1 MLSRIK
7 YIGMCECNKS
17 YFVRVLGVQLLI
29 IIFLCITSLSC
40 SQKDTPTD
48 KIHIVVSILPLVEFT
63 EKIGGDKIQVSVMV
77 PPGASPHSYEPTPGQ
92 FAELNKAQLYVK
104 VGAPIDF
111 ELVWLEKILAVNQD
125 LLLCDASQFVRFIKG
140 DPHIWLSPHNAAIM
154 VGNIYDALIKIDPDN
169 QIFYDKNKK
178 QYIKELNNL
187 TNDIVKLL
195 RKKKDR
201 KFMVFHPAWGY
212 FARAYDLK
220 QIPIEK
226 QGKEPT
232 AQGILRLIEQAEQ
245 NNIKVVF
252 ASPQFNTKS
261 AKVIAKEIQGQVIL
275 IDPLEK
281 EYIANLKKITSIL
294 VQVME

>member
-1 MLSRIK
+1 
-7 YIGMCECNKS
+7 
-17 YFVRVLGVQLLI
+17 
-29 IIFLCITSLSC
+29 
-40 SQKDTPTD
+40 
-48 KIHIVVSILPLVEFT
+48 
-63 EKIGGDKIQVSVMV
+63 
-77 PPGASPHSYEPTPGQ
+77 
-92 FAELNKAQLYVK
+92 
-104 VGAPIDF
+104 
-111 ELVWLEKILAVNQD
+111 
-125 LLLCDASQFVRFIKG
+125 
-140 DPHIWLSPHNAAIM
+140 M
-154 VGNIYDALIKIDPDN
+154 VGNIYDALIQIDPDN
-169 QIFYDKNKK
+169 QMFYDKNRK
-178 QYIKELNNL
+178 QYIKELDNL
-187 TNDIVKLL
+187 ANAIVRLL
-195 RKKKDR
+195 REKKGR
-201 KFMVFHPAWGY
+201 NFMVFHPAWGY

-245 NNIKVVF
+245 NNVKVVF

>member
-1 MLSRIK
+1 
-7 YIGMCECNKS
+7 
-17 YFVRVLGVQLLI
+17 
-29 IIFLCITSLSC
+29 
-40 SQKDTPTD
+40 
-48 KIHIVVSILPLVEFT
+48 
-63 EKIGGDKIQVSVMV
+63 
-77 PPGASPHSYEPTPGQ
+77 
-92 FAELNKAQLYVK
+92 
-104 VGAPIDF
+104 
-111 ELVWLEKILAVNQD
+111 
-125 LLLCDASQFVRFIKG
+125 
-140 DPHIWLSPHNAAIM
+140 
-154 VGNIYDALIKIDPDN
+154 
-169 QIFYDKNKK
+169 
-178 QYIKELNNL
+178 
-187 TNDIVKLL
+187 
-195 RKKKDR
+195 
-201 KFMVFHPAWGY
+201 MVFHPAWGY